1 MRQYRNVIIACISI
15 CSVSIKKRLPIPD
28 NSIQTERDERMMDED
43 GQSHFLFIEITIESS
58 LSSISICHDL
68 SSFSIYKFQLWQFM
82 LHFINYWQRY
92 HDIFCIKTI
101 KILIYAF
108 NVWICRWWHLFNVLR
123 NKPQPSPAS
132 IEYILPVNRKVQC
145 ILCFIVNKEKFSD
158 CLCFLTS
165 RRWSYVKV
173 FLLNID
179 KKYLTRSM
187 VHIIDSLVTCSRFG
201 SLLSV

>member
-1 MRQYRNVIIACISI
+1 MHFNLQCINKKNFCQYQIIQFKLKEMKEWWMKMGNLIFFSL
-15 CSVSIKKRLPIPD
+15 KL
-28 NSIQTERDERMMDED
+28 
-43 GQSHFLFIEITIESS
+43 TIESS

-82 LHFINYWQRY
+82 LTFINYWQRY

-145 ILCFIVNKEKFSD
+145 ILCFIVNK
-158 CLCFLTS
+158 
-165 RRWSYVKV
+165 
-173 FLLNID
+173 
-179 KKYLTRSM
+179 
-187 VHIIDSLVTCSRFG
+187 
-201 SLLSV
+201 

>member
-82 LHFINYWQRY
+82 LHFINY
-92 HDIFCIKTI
+92 
-101 KILIYAF
+101 
-108 NVWICRWWHLFNVLR
+108 
-123 NKPQPSPAS
+123 
-132 IEYILPVNRKVQC
+132 
-145 ILCFIVNKEKFSD
+145 
-158 CLCFLTS
+158 
-165 RRWSYVKV
+165 
-173 FLLNID
+173 
-179 KKYLTRSM
+179 
-187 VHIIDSLVTCSRFG
+187 
-201 SLLSV
+201 